1 MVGEGTRGEIDR
13 LTREGLA
20 EGYRLAFEARNA
32 IRSRYEDW
40 MVVIAIAGLLAFGTV
55 SLATTL
61 SGALLPGPWALV
73 LILVMVAAA
82 CTPAFLLCRRHFAAR
97 LAEQDRWLARL
108 STPPGPGE
116 DAASTFDLLVEV
128 SKHAPVWLSIKQKD
142 RFRGHP
148 FLTTALFISGVSAAY
163 TALMALAHSG
173 DGSLPYLLAMLTP
186 LVAVFIASA
195 WAEVS
200 VVRREREAALA
211 RWKERLESSRRAMEE
226 IFGGL

>member
-13 LTREGLA
+13 LTGEGLA
-20 EGYRLAFEARNA
+20 EGYRLASEARNA

-40 MVVIAIAGLLAFGTV
+40 MVVIAIAGLLAFGAI

-73 LILVMVAAA
+73 LILVLVATA
-82 CTPAFLLCRRHFAAR
+82 CAPALLLCRRHFAAR

-108 STPPGPGE
+108 SAPPAAGD

-128 SKHAPVWLSIKQKD
+128 SQHAPAWLSNKQKD

-148 FLTTALFISGVSAAY
+148 FLTTALFISGASAAY
-163 TALMALAHSG
+163 TALMTFAHSG
-173 DGSLPYLLAMLTP
+173 DSSLPFLLAMLAS

-200 VVRREREAALA
+200 AVRKEREAALA